1 MVRSAAA
8 VVTALSFLVVLGGSQ
23 RASAQPMPA
32 GGAFMRACSAADL
45 PQDVQNEQKVCVVGV
60 VRDATKI
67 DVFMS
72 NRSEVIFKTVEVFR
86 TKITQNAMEPIEGL
100 ERLKGQVV
108 AVGGFGNASSIFSAR
123 ILVPRQ

>member
-1 MVRSAAA
+1 
-8 VVTALSFLVVLGGSQ
+8 
-23 RASAQPMPA
+23 
-32 GGAFMRACSAADL
+32 MRACNAADL
-45 PQDVQNEQKVCVVGV
+45 PQDVQNARKVCVVGV

-72 NRSEVIFKTVEVFR
+72 NESEVIFKTVEVFR

-108 AVGGFGNASSIFSAR
+108 AVGGSGNGPAIFSAR